1 MLGLGLRQ
9 SRSEKRKVQN
19 MNIELPNINSFLTEG
34 GFPELRAGRAAILSS
49 VSIPGQQWE

>member
-19 MNIELPNINSFLTEG
+19 MNIALPNINSFLTEG